1 MDTIFM
7 NLKYNKTSNPHTL
20 LLNLSDKANLKR
32 SISIIYS
39 IFFLSIYTK
48 DMKQ

>member
-20 LLNLSDKANLKR
+20 LLNLSDKANLKK

-39 IFFLSIYTK
+39 IFF
-48 DMKQ
+48 